1 MSMSHNP
8 FPIFV
13 INLKRS
19 PERKASI
26 SKQLDALGLEYQYI
40 EAVDGLQYTPHQVVE
55 KYGEQVFY
63 TNTYNRQRMTLGS
76 LGCLLSHIKFY
87 ELMIENNIP
96 AACVLEDDAELSPR
110 LPEILSSKTL
120 QEVPWGTLLLGHYSM
135 YRKSFNK
142 GAEAVYWKKK
152 VCPGYYIARTAEFP
166 FTTLGYLVKLSTAK
180 KLRELA
186 HPIRMP
192 ADWVTGNTELV
203 GNTLRVITPP
213 CIVTNREYRKKST
226 VRDNTDI
233 TVPVELQ
240 RETPTLSLK
249 RDLIVNFA
257 NRVLGTKEQRA
268 KSAFDKGKSPSTY
281 SPKEWQLTQDD
292 KTGSRELPGIV
303 KTKSGSSLNHRSRI
317 RLQAKQ
323 KVRKAMRHWM
333 KRQSRRMHMLLN
345 VIKGRMKEQKVL
357 WRRIRRTRSIR
368 RLFYLG
374 LRFML
379 NIPITFLLVLVY
391 FIQDI
396 NRSIYY
402 GRIFSAI
409 RIYIKKLGLFKYTRV
424 V

>member
-1 MSMSHNP
+1 MNHSP

-19 PERKASI
+19 PERRTSI
-26 SKQLDALGLEYQYI
+26 SKQLDALGLECQYI
-40 EAVDGLQYTPHQVVE
+40 EAVDGMQFTPHQVVE

-87 ELMIENNIP
+87 EMMIENNIP
-96 AACVLEDDAELSPR
+96 AACVLEDDAELSPSFS
-110 LPEILSSKTL
+110 EILSSKIL

-152 VCPGYYIARTAEFP
+152 ICPGYHIARAAEFP
-166 FTTLGYLVKLSTAK
+166 FTTLGYLVKLPTAK

-186 HPIRMP
+186 YPIRMP
-192 ADWVTGNTELV
+192 ADWVTGNTELI

-213 CIVTNREYRKKST
+213 CVVTNKEYRRKST
-226 VRDNTDI
+226 VRDNTDAA
-233 TVPVELQ
+233 VPIELQ

-249 RDLIVNFA
+249 RDLVVNFA
-257 NRVLGTKEQRA
+257 NRILGSKEQRA
-268 KSAFDKGKSPSTY
+268 QAAFYRDKMPSTY

-292 KTGSRELPGIV
+292 KTERREMPNIV
-303 KTKSGSSLNHRSRI
+303 KRKNAFSFESYSHLESKTKR
-317 RLQAKQ
+317 
-323 KVRKAMRHWM
+323 KVRKATRYWM
-333 KRQSRRMHMLLN
+333 KRQSRRRHMLLN
-345 VIKGRMKEQKVL
+345 VIKGRAKEQKVL
-357 WRRIRRTRSIR
+357 WRRIGRASSIKG
-368 RLFYLG
+368 LLYLG
-374 LRFML
+374 LRFVL

-396 NRSIYY
+396 NRSVYY
-402 GRIFSAI
+402 GRVFSAI

>member
-1 MSMSHNP
+1 MNHSP

-19 PERKASI
+19 PERRTSI
-26 SKQLDALGLEYQYI
+26 SKQLDALGLECQYI
-40 EAVDGLQYTPHQVVE
+40 EAVDGMQFTPHQVVE

-87 ELMIENNIP
+87 EMMIENNIP
-96 AACVLEDDAELSPR
+96 AACVLEDDAELSPSFS
-110 LPEILSSKTL
+110 EILSSKIL

-152 VCPGYYIARTAEFP
+152 ICPGHHIARSAEFP
-166 FTTLGYLVKLSTAK
+166 FTTLGYLVKLRTAK
-180 KLRELA
+180 KLHELA
-186 HPIRMP
+186 YPIRMP
-192 ADWVTGNTELV
+192 ADWVTGNTELI

-213 CIVTNREYRKKST
+213 CIVTNKEYRIKST
-226 VRDNTDI
+226 VRDNTDAA
-233 TVPVELQ
+233 VPIELQ

-257 NRVLGTKEQRA
+257 NRILGSKEQRA
-268 KSAFDKGKSPSTY
+268 QAAFYRDQMPSTY
-281 SPKEWQLTQDD
+281 SPKEWKLTQDD
-292 KTGSRELPGIV
+292 KTERRERPNIV
-303 KTKSGSSLNHRSRI
+303 KRKSALSFKNYSHLESETK
-317 RLQAKQ
+317 
-323 KVRKAMRHWM
+323 RKARKATRHWM
-333 KRQSRRMHMLLN
+333 KRQSRRTHMLLN
-345 VIKGRMKEQKVL
+345 VIKGRAKEQKVL
-357 WRRIRRTRSIR
+357 WRRIERTRSIKG
-368 RLFYLG
+368 LFYLS
-374 LRFML
+374 LRFVL

-402 GRIFSAI
+402 GRGFSAI